1 MLRRLSY
8 LLVLVALTAGD
19 VTAQESAIPS
29 DRATYVGMVRRAA
42 TERGLP
48 PDLAEAVAQIE
59 SSYDPGV
66 VGTVGEV
73 GLMQVRHPT
82 AQMLGFKGT
91 VAELARPSEN
101 VRYGVAYLAGA
112 WGLARGDV
120 CRALMKYRAGH
131 KAETMT
137 PLSVTYCQRAR
148 AYLAEIGST
157 LASGVGPVA
166 VAAVARPTVEPA
178 GPARMPSCQRGTPA
192 CSKLFWA
199 AHEARVR
206 RIVAQLQSGRRSG
219 G

>member
-8 LLVLVALTAGD
+8 LLVLVALAAGN
-19 VTAQESAIPS
+19 VTAQESATPS

-59 SSYDPGV
+59 SSYDPRV

-157 LASGVGPVA
+157 LATGVGPTP

-178 GPARMPSCQRGTPA
+178 GPARMPACQRGTPA
-192 CSKLFWA
+192 CSKLLWA